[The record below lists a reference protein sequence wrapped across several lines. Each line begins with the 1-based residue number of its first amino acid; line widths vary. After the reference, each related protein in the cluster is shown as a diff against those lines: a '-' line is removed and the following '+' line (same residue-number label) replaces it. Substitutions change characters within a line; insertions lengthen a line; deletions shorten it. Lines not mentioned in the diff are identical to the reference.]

1 MSKRIEV
8 KLNQPAEQLIA
19 RAQAGA
25 EKNGVAFAG
34 DASTGNFSGKGIE
47 GSYLIEGE
55 MLKIDISKKPM
66 VMPWALIETSVKKF
80 FA

>member
-8 KLNQPAEQLIA
+8 KLNQPADQLIV

-25 EKNGVAFAG
+25 EKNGVEFKG
-34 DASTGNFSGKGIE
+34 DAATGNFSGKGIE
-47 GSYLIEGE
+47 GSYLIEGDT
-55 MLKIDISKKPM
+55 LTIDITKKPM

>member
-8 KLNQPAEQLIA
+8 KLNKPADQLITQA
-19 RAQAGA
+19 KAGA
-25 EKNGVAFAG
+25 EKNGVEFSG

-47 GSYLIEGE
+47 GSYQIEGE
-55 MLKIDISKKPM
+55 TLIIEITKKPM
-66 VMPWALIETSVKKF
+66 IMPWAVIETAVTKF

>member
-8 KLNQPAEQLIA
+8 KLNMPADQLVT

-25 EKNGVAFAG
+25 EKNGVDFKG
-34 DASTGNFSGKGIE
+34 DASSGSFSGKGIE
-47 GSYLIEGE
+47 GSYQIDGE
-55 MLKIDISKKPM
+55 QLTIDITKKPM
-66 VMPWALIETSVKKF
+66 VMPWALIETTVKKF